1 METRFTEFSD
11 IQVFVE
17 NIVNITGNE
26 LIDTLFINLN
36 STEDEITIVIEDST
50 GDESN
55 FIIKKENLQQI
66 FDWLKT
72 KEIIM

>member
-55 FIIKKENLQQI
+55 FIIKKENLQ
-66 FDWLKT
+66 
-72 KEIIM
+72 